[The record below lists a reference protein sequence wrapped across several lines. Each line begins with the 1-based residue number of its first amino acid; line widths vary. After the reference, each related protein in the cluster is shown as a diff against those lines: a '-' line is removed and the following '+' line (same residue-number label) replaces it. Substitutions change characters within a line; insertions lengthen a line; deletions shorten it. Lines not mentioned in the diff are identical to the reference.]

1 MSGRTWWAVHGQQ
14 MLACKQCRATASI
27 DTLGADTVA
36 IWHKHVDTGANIGLT
51 AGCSAESWY
60 VQGNN
65 ITVCCCTDHMDG
77 PYNATPL
84 QVPLLVPEAAP
95 VGRAVGVEESVM
107 ALSNSVPSRPLGA
120 APLLVLLRCVA
131 VCGCGTR
138 SWPCWWLL
146 LAAASL
152 CWAPA
157 CGCGGCV
164 PAGCAAGVGPGA
176 FSAALSPVAAAVAGA
191 CVAAVLAAPAE
202 RPAVPSPAAAAAGAA
217 TTVLE
222 PLADGPVAASPCCCC
237 VLDSPG
243 PAAGGKGAAGAWPV
257 LTAPEGPAAA
267 GVCAGGCCCCCC
279 CTACCS
285 C

>member
-1 MSGRTWWAVHGQQ
+1 MHARQGVVGSALAAAVATQST
-14 MLACKQCRATASI
+14 ACYCWHRQAVRQDK
-27 DTLGADTVA
+27 DTGTDCDRHA
-36 IWHKHVDTGANIGLT
+36 DTGAKAMPIVSS
-51 AGCSAESWY
+51 SACWY
-60 VQGNN
+60 VQG
-65 ITVCCCTDHMDG
+65 IIMLLYRPHGC
-77 PYNATPL
+77 PYN
-84 QVPLLVPEAAP
+84 QVPLWVPEAAP

-107 ALSNSVPSRPLGA
+107 ALSSSVPSRPPELGA

-131 VCGCGTR
+131 VWGCGTR

-157 CGCGGCV
+157 CGCGGCGA
-164 PAGCAAGVGPGA
+164 AGCAAGVGPGA
-176 FSAALSPVAAAVAGA
+176 FSAAFSLAAAPVVGAG
-191 CVAAVLAAPAE
+191 VAAVLAAPAE
-202 RPAVPSPAAAAAGAA
+202 RPVVANPAAVAAGAA
-217 TTVLE
+217 ITVLE

-237 VLDSPG
+237 VLTSPE
-243 PAAGGKGAAGAWPV
+243 PAAGAKGAAGAWPV

-279 CTACCS
+279 CCTACCS